1 MFRFTD
7 EQLMVRQM
15 VRKWVESKLVP
26 ANEALERGDY
36 LPYDLFRDFMK
47 SFGIPD
53 MVRGSFEKMVA
64 RGEKKQAATAA
75 ATTDDDDEASGGLMG
90 GDAAMSA
97 IMSIE
102 MCRVSPGFFL
112 AFGATLGLAGGA
124 IMAKGTPEQKRRWG
138 LPILTMDKIG
148 AWGMTEPGAG
158 SDAFGAM
165 RTVARRDG
173 DDYVLNGQ
181 KTFITNAP
189 FADICVVYAKI
200 DRGDGVAL
208 ADRPINAFVVE
219 KGTPGFGQGKPMRKM
234 GMHSSPTGELFL
246 ADVRVPRSHLLGEL
260 EKELGRE
267 GAKDVFHG
275 ERTGM
280 APMCIGIIEACLE
293 RATAYAKERVTWGKA
308 IADYQL
314 VQEKLARMF
323 MHKQNAENLLFKQL
337 WLQKHKLTM
346 SPAEASATKLY
357 CARAATECAL
367 EAIQIMG
374 GNGYMTEYHVEQLMR
389 DAKLLQIGGGTD
401 EIQIINIARHL
412 LRS

>member
-15 VRKWVESKLVP
+15 VRKWVEAKLRP
-26 ANEALERGDY
+26 ANAALERGEE

-47 SFGIPD
+47 TFGIPD
-53 MVRGSFEKMVA
+53 MVRGAFE
-64 RGEKKQAATAA
+64 RS
-75 ATTDDDDEASGGLMG
+75 ASAGADAKEGGG
-90 GDAAMSA
+90 GGVDAALSA
-97 IMSIE
+97 IMGIE
-102 MCRVSPGFFL
+102 MCRVSPGFYL

-124 IMAKGTPEQKRRWG
+124 IMSKGTSEQKRRWG
-138 LPILTMDKIG
+138 LPILTMEKIG

-158 SDAFGAM
+158 SDAFGSM
-165 RTVARRDG
+165 RTVARADG
-173 DDYVLNGQ
+173 DAYVLNGQ

-189 FADICVVYAKI
+189 YADTCVVYAKI
-200 DRGDGVAL
+200 DRGDGVPL
-208 ADRPINAFVVE
+208 AERPISAFIVE
-219 KGTPGFGQGKPMRKM
+219 KGTPGFSQPPPMRKM

-246 ADVRVPRSHLLGEL
+246 ADVRVPAANLLGGAQDRPQ
-260 EKELGRE
+260 GRE
-267 GAKDVFHG
+267 GARDVFHG

-280 APMCIGIIEACLE
+280 APMCVGIIEACLE
-293 RATAYAKERVTWGKA
+293 KATAYAKERVTWGKP
-308 IADYQL
+308 IAEYQL

-323 MHKQNAENLLFKQL
+323 MHLQNCENLLYKQL
-337 WLQKHKLTM
+337 WLQKHKQSM

-367 EAIQIMG
+367 EAVQILG

-412 LRS
+412 LK